1 MDCLTKYNLVKKE
14 YNDNK
19 TIINE
24 LKLNSQITKRVEE
37 SIEIIEKTED
47 FNISD
52 EIKTCE
58 QCLKELNV
66 Y

>member
-37 SIEIIEKTED
+37 SIEIIEKIED